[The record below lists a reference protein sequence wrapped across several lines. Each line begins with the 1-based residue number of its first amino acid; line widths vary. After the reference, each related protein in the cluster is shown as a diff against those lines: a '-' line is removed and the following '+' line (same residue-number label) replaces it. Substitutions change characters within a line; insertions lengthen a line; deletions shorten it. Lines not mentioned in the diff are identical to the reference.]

1 MVTGITERNKIKAE
15 LTGLGYSMKYID
27 DWQPKTTLYRHREAY
42 NDEGNVTDAVGTS
55 VSNVPG
61 NPDYVL
67 RKSKIGLFPWA
78 PGESCECQWCAE
90 TSTERSE
97 EPVVSNTVEVQDSKA
112 QAAKVDCPV
121 CDYVAEGA
129 SLAGARSRLRAHAK
143 GH

>member
-1 MVTGITERNKIKAE
+1 MVGITERNQQKRDLVNI
-15 LTGLGYSMKYID
+15 GYSMKYID
-27 DWQPKTTLYRHREAY
+27 DWQPKATLYRHKPSY
-42 NDEGNVTDAVGTS
+42 NVSGEVAEDVGSTIK
-55 VSNVPG
+55 VVPG

-67 RKSKIGLFPWA
+67 RKAKIGLFTWA

-97 EPVVSNTVEVQDSKA
+97 EPVVSNIVEVQDSKA

>member
-1 MVTGITERNKIKAE
+1 MVGITERNQQKRE
-15 LTGLGYSMKYID
+15 LVNIGYSMKYID
-27 DWQPKTTLYRHREAY
+27 DWQPKTTLYRHKPSYDVSGKVSE
-42 NDEGNVTDAVGTS
+42 DVGST
-55 VSNVPG
+55 VKGVPG

-67 RKSKIGLFPWA
+67 RKAKIGLFPWA

-90 TSTERSE
+90 TRTERSE
-97 EPVVSNTVEVQDSKA
+97 EPVVSNIVEIKDSMA